1 MTFVTI
7 APARYEVGD
16 PVTADLVSD
25 IVEDLNDLNT
35 RTDSLET
42 TNKKIDI
49 FKFMLLNG
57 SSFSTATGLAYYRA
71 EDNFTITKGAI
82 QIFEK
87 GSLAGT
93 LELDVKKSTTNLDG
107 PSFTTIFTTKPAI
120 VYASAADYDESTNQ
134 VINSSSAIITAGDY
148 LRLDITSAPTGGVIP
163 KILVTV
169 YGE

>member
-1 MTFVTI
+1 MAYVTI
-7 APARYEVGD
+7 NAAAIEVGD
-16 PVTADLVSD
+16 PVTADLLAK
-25 IVEDLNDLNT
+25 IKANEDDLNT
-35 RTDSLET
+35 RVDSLEA
-42 TNKKIDI
+42 TNKKIEV

-93 LELDVKKSTTNLDG
+93 LEFDVKKSVTDLDG
-107 PSFTTIFTTKPAI
+107 TSFTTIFTTKPSI

-148 LRLDITSAPTGGVIP
+148 LRLDITSAPTGGVVP
-163 KILVTV
+163 KALVTV